1 MVKIRTRENMD
12 IYILVAKKPL
22 PSPDQP
28 EEAVIL
34 ILGVR
39 NEYTKSI

>member
-12 IYILVAKKPL
+12 IYILVPKKPL

-28 EEAVIL
+28 EESSDSYF
-34 ILGVR
+34 R
-39 NEYTKSI
+39 S